1 MSPSYYW
8 HNFSL
13 GATRDN
19 HQVHHHRRWQ
29 IALLMQKS
37 VCVLMPP
44 VVAKGGQRETVHSA
58 QVLFRLCNGRSSC
71 GSGGGGTDFIRHR
84 Q

>member
-1 MSPSYYW
+1 
-8 HNFSL
+8 
-13 GATRDN
+13 
-19 HQVHHHRRWQ
+19 
-29 IALLMQKS
+29 MQKS